1 MPKYS
6 LEFPSQ
12 SLFKKRSFF
21 LAPMFSAFKV
31 ESLIC
36 QIFFKDHQKT
46 RLCAYL
52 LFCIKKKKVLKRSK
66 VPLLLF
72 YYPEGRIVFAAMK
85 FTDILHPGLLLQAL
99 SLEKA

>member
-12 SLFKKRSFF
+12 SLFRKRSFF

-36 QIFFKDHQKT
+36 QIFFKGSSENKIM
-46 RLCAYL
+46 
-52 LFCIKKKKVLKRSK
+52 CIPSILISFFKILKRSK
-66 VPLLLF
+66 VLLLSF
-72 YYPEGRIVFAAMK
+72 YYPEGRIVFAAVK
-85 FTDILHPGLLLQAL
+85 FTGILHPGLLLQVL